1 MSVDR
6 GIREAV
12 QGLAGTGGVRG
23 SEMMLA
29 TVLSYDTGSRTCTV
43 QSVDEN
49 DVTTLE
55 NVRLM
60 SCVDDGL
67 LYLPTVGSSVIV
79 VKSKKN
85 LYFVAMF
92 SELDQVT
99 IAAHAIQFGDGSYG
113 GVVKG
118 TEFQTQE
125 AKSVQLFEALLAVI
139 NGAPIPEPG
148 SGAPSA
154 LQAALKT
161 AVTGLSVPSFTNSV
175 NTAITHGV

>member
-23 SEMMLA
+23 ADMMLA
-29 TVLSYDTGSRTCTV
+29 TVLSYDVDSRTCSV

-49 DVTTLE
+49 DITTLE

-60 SCVDDGL
+60 TSVDDGL

-92 SELDQVT
+92 SALDQVT
-99 IAAHAIQFGDGSYG
+99 IAAPSIQFGDGTFG
-113 GVVKG
+113 GMVKG

-125 AKSVQLFEALLAVI
+125 AKTVQLLEALLGII

-161 AVTGLSVPSFTNSV
+161 AVSGLSVPDFTNAV
-175 NTAITHGV
+175 NGIITHGQ